1 MLGFEMLWLSNI
13 IKETD
18 NVWNTF
24 PKFVFNVVGEI
35 LFFFFLKLKCNYKI
49 ENLLVKLSNS
59 HEQALLT
66 WKLIEADFLT
76 D

>member
-18 NVWNTF
+18 NIWNTF

-35 LFFFFLKLKCNYKI
+35 ILGFFKI
-49 ENLLVKLSNS
+49 EM
-59 HEQALLT
+59 
-66 WKLIEADFLT
+66 
-76 D
+76 